1 MNSQINELLKNQDNA
16 EIIRDRIAAILKLE
30 FANQKVL
37 ADNDSTV
44 ENKKDFNIKVYME
57 NSRPWELISNNGKNN
72 PFPLVNVCLQ
82 ETNED
87 QNKPG
92 GIVGKIKYTGTYYID
107 CYGCGNYR
115 PIEAENEN
123 TEYIPDDSLS
133 AIRAWH
139 TARITRNILMSG
151 QYAYLGMQGIVMR
164 RRITK
169 ITTVIPNGLDASAIS
184 ITACR
189 VIFEVELYEISPEA
203 IGENFEGITFR
214 ANAAGEVNL
223 DNEEIILI
231 DIMTDNT
238 KENLKE

>member
-1 MNSQINELLKNQDNA
+1 MDSQINELLKTQDNA

-30 FANQKVL
+30 FTNQKKL
-37 ADNDSTV
+37 ADEDSTIS
-44 ENKKDFNIKVYME
+44 NKKDFNINVYVE
-57 NSRPWELISNNGKNN
+57 NTRPWELISNDGKNN

-92 GIVGKIKYTGTYYID
+92 PISGKIRYTGTYYID

-115 PIEAENEN
+115 AIESSD
-123 TEYIPDDSLS
+123 EYVPDDSLS

-139 TARITRNILMSG
+139 TARVTRNVLMSG
-151 QYAYLGMQGIVMR
+151 YYAYLGLQGTVMR

-169 ITTVIPNGLDASAIS
+169 ITTVVPAGLDISAIS

-189 VIFEVELYEISPEA
+189 IVFEVELFEVSPEA
-203 IGENFEGITFR
+203 SGINFEGITFR
-214 ANAAGEVNL
+214 AYDDGEVK
-223 DNEEIILI
+223 LI
-231 DIMTDNT
+231 DIMTDYT
-238 KENLKE
+238 KENTNKE

>member
-1 MNSQINELLKNQDNA
+1 MNSQIIELLKKQDNA

-30 FANQKVL
+30 FENQKIL
-37 ADNDSTV
+37 ADNDNTI
-44 ENKKDFNIKVYME
+44 ENKKDFNIKVYIE
-57 NSRPWELISNNGKNN
+57 NSRPWELISNSGKNN

-92 GIVGKIKYTGTYYID
+92 PTVGKIKYAGTYYVD

-115 PIEAENEN
+115 PVYNENEN
-123 TEYIPDDSLS
+123 AEYIPDDSLS

-139 TARITRNILMSG
+139 TTRVTRNILMSG
-151 QYAYLGMQGIVMR
+151 QYAYLGMQGVVMR

-169 ITTVIPNGLDASAIS
+169 ITTVIPAGLDASAIS

-189 VIFEVELYEISPEA
+189 IIFEVEFYEISPEA
-203 IGENFEGITFR
+203 TGVEFKGITFK
-214 ANAAGEVNL
+214 ANDAGEVN
-223 DNEEIILI
+223 LI
-231 DIMTDNT
+231 DIMTDHD
-238 KENLKE
+238 KENFNKE

>member
-1 MNSQINELLKNQDNA
+1 MNSQINKLLKTQDNA
-16 EIIRDRIAAILKLE
+16 EIIRDRIAAILKME
-30 FANQKVL
+30 FNNQKTL
-37 ADNDSTV
+37 AENDPTV
-44 ENKKDFNIKVYME
+44 ENKKDFNINVYIE
-57 NSRPWELISNNGKNN
+57 NFRPWELTSNNGKNN

-92 GIVGKIKYTGTYYID
+92 GISGKIKYTGTYYID

-115 PIEAENEN
+115 HIESEKDNFEI
-123 TEYIPDDSLS
+123 IPDDSLS

-151 QYAYLGMQGIVMR
+151 YYAYLGMQGTVMR

-169 ITTVIPNGLDASAIS
+169 ITTIIPNGIDTSAIS

-189 VIFEVELYEISPEA
+189 IVFEVELYEVSPEA
-203 IGENFEGITFR
+203 MGVNFEGITFK
-214 ANAAGEVNL
+214 ANDAGEVN
-223 DNEEIILI
+223 LI

-238 KENLKE
+238 IETKEE